1 MERKASGA
9 LIGLSM
15 ALTATVIVASVIL
28 LAMYGKVTVIRPG
41 SPALGIGAGVQE
53 VINWPLVIGLGIGVL
68 YSFLFTGIA
77 IQMNHTHDRIADIH
91 NKLKAD
97 QPD

>member
-9 LIGLSM
+9 LIWLSISMTTAVLIVSFILLGIYGTVEVIKPSSYGLSPS
-15 ALTATVIVASVIL
+15 IE
-28 LAMYGKVTVIRPG
+28 KVT
-41 SPALGIGAGVQE
+41 
-53 VINWPLVIGLGIGVL
+53 NWPLIIGLVFGGL

>member
-9 LIGLSM
+9 LIWLSIFMTTSVLVVSFILLGVYGTVEVVKQSSYGLG
-15 ALTATVIVASVIL
+15 ASVE
-28 LAMYGKVTVIRPG
+28 KVT
-41 SPALGIGAGVQE
+41 
-53 VINWPLVIGLGIGVL
+53 NWPLIIGLVFGVL

>member
-15 ALTATVIVASVIL
+15 ILTAAVIVASVIL
-28 LAMYGKVTVIRPG
+28 LAMYGQVEVIKPG
-41 SPALGIGAGVQE
+41 TPSLGIGPSITKAT
-53 VINWPLVIGLGIGVL
+53 NWPLIIGLSIGVL

>member
-9 LIGLSM
+9 LIGLSIF
-15 ALTATVIVASVIL
+15 LTIFVVVASI
-28 LAMYGKVTVIRPG
+28 I
-41 SPALGIGAGVQE
+41 IGAFYGTIEIIDPSSYGSSRIQK
-53 VINWPLVIGLGIGVL
+53 ITNWPLIVGLLFSIL
-68 YSFLFTGIA
+68 YSIFLTILA
-77 IQMNHTHDRIADIH
+77 MHVSQTHDRIVDIH